1 MEVEKPLNLEVPI
14 MVNRQKYID
23 DIAKLKSEDNYRF
36 LQTQKSD
43 TLIDLSSNDYLALLK
58 DDDFINNFY
67 YDFEGLTYKPG
78 SGSSRL
84 LSGNSEIYKELEEL
98 LCSYYERESALIFN
112 SGYHANMG
120 ILSAL
125 AGKKDLIIADKFVH
139 ASIIDGMQLSKATT
153 TRFKH
158 QDYSHL
164 ERLLS
169 KSRSAYRNIFIVTE
183 SIFSMDGDVADLKRL
198 VEIKKKYECFLYV
211 DEAHAVGVRGGNGLG
226 CSEEEQVIK
235 DIDFIV
241 GTFGKALASVGAF
254 IICDNIFKEFLVNHS
269 RTLIYTTALPQV
281 NLAWTKY
288 VMENIPNLIDKR
300 NKLQKLSKQF
310 AELIE
315 VIPQSHIVPFVI
327 GDNRDTI
334 TISNILKQKG
344 FNVMPVRY
352 PTVPKGSARIRFSL
366 NSELDFSHLS
376 EIKKIIEVHG

>member
-1 MEVEKPLNLEVPI
+1 